1 MPATRMQGKD
11 YLLHPRPLVPSAVR
25 PFPQKD
31 AILAPCSSKI
41 VTVAGDAGHGGNR
54 DAGLK

>member
-1 MPATRMQGKD
+1 MVLPA
-11 YLLHPRPLVPSAVR
+11 HN
-25 PFPQKD
+25 KD

-41 VTVAGDAGHGGNR
+41 VTVAGDAGHGRNR